1 MILTRTK
8 YYAASDYMFGGA
20 LGGSTVQKARQNMND
35 DRDDKRRQGGF
46 FPTVG
51 GLAVGGAAGAGIGHA
66 IEGGQYKNAKADFNK
81 ANNAHIDKQQALNK
95 MSVNQRE
102 LEQQANDLR
111 GFIEKNKANMDKF
124 TDNDRMY
131 DYHRKRLNENRE
143 ELNSILDK
151 ADKIRR
157 EKSIGEA
164 ELEELAKN
172 VESKSSAFKSASR
185 RRKGL
190 IGGIAGGGALIGGAI
205 GYFN

>member
-1 MILTRTK
+1 MIVYRTK

-20 LGGSTVQKARQNMND
+20 LGGSTIQKARQNMND

-81 ANNAHIDKQQALNK
+81 ANNAHIDKQEALYN
-95 MSVNQRE
+95 MSKKHRE
-102 LEQQANDLR
+102 LEQQANDLK
-111 GFIEKNKANMDKF
+111 GSIEKNKANMNKF
-124 TDNDRMY
+124 IDDDRMY
-131 DYHRKRLNENRE
+131 DYHKKRYNENRE
-143 ELNSILDK
+143 ELNTILDK

-172 VESKSSAFKSASR
+172 VESKKSALNSASR